1 MFLNIT
7 DSEKKE
13 KGGNRGSCGELVH
26 YLEKENRLYKPAY
39 PEQWFNG
46 IGSGYMPYEV
56 RNRIDRN
63 KAKLCKNEAKF
74 FLLNISPSQKEIA
87 HLKKMYG
94 EQGAKDQ
101 LKAYSIKIMDEYAR
115 NFKRAKVNDNED
127 LLWFAKLENHRYYTH
142 KDKEVKNRTAKRGE
156 PKPGE
161 QMHVQ
166 IIVSRKDITD
176 TIKLS
181 PGTNHDGHNK
191 KISSKMGE
199 FNKVAFKNSGERVFD
214 ELFGFTRPLTDTF
227 HYANTMVKGGLAE
240 RLALREEQRIA
251 EQATDGFSKDH
262 SLEFSPAD
270 RMKANGTSLLEVL
283 LAKPDFDASPAIKRK
298 KKRKKGSQQ
307 QSELS
312 F

>member
-7 DSEKKE
+7 DSEKKD

-26 YLEKENRLYKPAY
+26 YLEKENRIYKLLN

-46 IGSGYMPYEV
+46 IGSGYAPYEV
-56 RNRIDRN
+56 RNRIDEN

-101 LKAYSIKIMDEYAR
+101 LKSYAIKIMDEYAR
-115 NFKRAKVNDNED
+115 NFKRAKVNDNRN
-127 LLWFAKLENHRYYTH
+127 LLWFAKLENHRYYRH
-142 KDKEVKNRTAKRGE
+142 NDKEVKNGTAKRGDL
-156 PKPGE
+156 KPGE
-161 QMHVQ
+161 QMHIQV
-166 IIVSRKDITD
+166 IVSRKDITD
-176 TIKLS
+176 KIKLS

-199 FNKVAFKNSGERVFD
+199 FNRVAFKNSGEQVFD
-214 ELFGFTRPLTDTF
+214 EMFDFSRPLTDTF
-227 HYANTMVKGGLAE
+227 RYANTLANGGLAE
-240 RLALREEQRIA
+240 KLALREEKGKMD
-251 EQATDGFSKDH
+251 QASRDLGLELK
-262 SLEFSPAD
+262 SLVKMD
-270 RMKANGTSLLEVL
+270 VNTSTLLEVL
-283 LAKPDFDASPAIKRK
+283 LAKPDFDPVPALKKK
-298 KKRKKGSQQ
+298 KKRKKGAQQ